1 LCARFQLKRQA
12 DETEVTMSVQSMEFD
27 AFLERYRQALVDIIN
42 GSAELYRAL
51 YSQRDD
57 VTLANPFA
65 PFGPISRGYAQ
76 VCDTVERAASNYRV
90 GESIGFDTIAVHH
103 EAGFAY
109 LVEVERFRATMAGR
123 EEMAPVS
130 LRVTSI
136 FRQEDGEWRII
147 HRHADPITTARSADS
162 VLAE

>member
-1 LCARFQLKRQA
+1 MDNVGF
-12 DETEVTMSVQSMEFD
+12 E

-42 GSAELYRAL
+42 GNGELYQAL

-76 VCDTVERAASNYRV
+76 VCETIDRAASNYKT
-90 GESIGFDTIAVHH
+90 GESTGFDTVAVHH
-103 EAGFAY
+103 EAGFGY
-109 LVEVERFRATMAGR
+109 LVEVEHFRAIMASR
-123 EEMAPVS
+123 EEMSPAS

-147 HRHADPITTARSADS
+147 HRHADPINTPRSADS
-162 VLAE
+162 VLVE

>member
-1 LCARFQLKRQA
+1 
-12 DETEVTMSVQSMEFD
+12 MSVEKVDFD
-27 AFLERYRQALVDIIN
+27 AFLDRYRQALVDIIN
-42 GSAELYRAL
+42 GSADLYRAL

-65 PFGPISRGYAQ
+65 PFGPVSRGYAQ
-76 VCDTVERAASNYRV
+76 VCETVDRAASNYRL
-90 GESIGFDTIAVHH
+90 GESTGFDTIAVHH

-123 EEMAPVS
+123 EVMAPVS

-136 FRQEDGEWRII
+136 FRQERGECKVI
-147 HRHADPITTARSADS
+147 HRHADPITTPQPADS
-162 VLAE
+162 VLAN